1 MHRSQTTTLVFA
13 LAAVLVTVVS
23 AALAY
28 QGLNAAFEREFD
40 DRLRTVAGFAA
51 TQMAAE
57 DIADVRRL
65 RGESGAFF
73 ALQAQLDQFKTVTG
87 FENLAF
93 VDSSSA
99 TIYDVRLGEQGLL
112 ARSGYDSLAHAALGR
127 ALAGRAAL
135 AAFRRSGV
143 EERAA
148 FVPVRSGARVVGAIV
163 AEDAPG
169 WQPALSGLRRRMIAI
184 LLVSVAAIAVLAG
197 VVMRATARRLTLERR
212 LTRAESL
219 AAMGRLTATLAH
231 EIKNPLAIIRG
242 SARRLGKLEPE
253 AQRMADSVVEEVDRL
268 TRTVSRYLQF
278 ARGQSDADAR
288 ADLAAAVTATLD
300 LLEGEFRAR
309 EAALER
315 ELAGGPI
322 DVRLDAES
330 LRQVVLNLVLNALEA
345 CSGRPGRV
353 RVALRRDGA
362 AAELSVE
369 DDGPGFPPDVLARQG
384 EPFVTTKAQGTGLG
398 LFLSRRLVEGAGGTL
413 QAGAAEGGGARVTV
427 RLPLA
432 QG

>member
-1 MHRSQTTTLVFA
+1 M
-13 LAAVLVTVVS
+13 
-23 AALAY
+23 
-28 QGLNAAFEREFD
+28 
-40 DRLRTVAGFAA
+40 
-51 TQMAAE
+51 
-57 DIADVRRL
+57 
-65 RGESGAFF
+65 
-73 ALQAQLDQFKTVTG
+73 
-87 FENLAF
+87 
-93 VDSSSA
+93 
-99 TIYDVRLGEQGLL
+99 
-112 ARSGYDSLAHAALGR
+112 
-127 ALAGRAAL
+127 
-135 AAFRRSGV
+135 
-143 EERAA
+143 
-148 FVPVRSGARVVGAIV
+148 
-163 AEDAPG
+163 
-169 WQPALSGLRRRMIAI
+169 
-184 LLVSVAAIAVLAG
+184 
-197 VVMRATARRLTLERR
+197 
-212 LTRAESL
+212 
-219 AAMGRLTATLAH
+219 
-231 EIKNPLAIIRG
+231 
-242 SARRLGKLEPE
+242 
-253 AQRMADSVVEEVDRL
+253 DRL

-398 LFLSRRLVEGAGGTL
+398 LFLSRRLV
-413 QAGAAEGGGARVTV
+413 
-427 RLPLA
+427 
-432 QG
+432 